1 MARRRTYG
9 LRGEEGWKIRIRPAE
24 VARACRGVTVAVRPQ
39 GTGEGYTVNIVDL
52 SGNVLSRDF
61 AEDGETISR
70 IVRSELRMLDKCGHD
85 IPMAAKSRHRQKGR

>member
-9 LRGEEGWKIRIRPAE
+9 LRGERVRLRPTE
-24 VARACRGVTVAVRPQ
+24 TARACQGVTVAVRPQ